1 MASSSPPL
9 RRTACRRSLDMV
21 LSLIY
26 YGVYVFLGNK
36 LVTKEV
42 VKDMIAGINGKG
54 INKTLGQFNEN
65 LDYNDLVWLL
75 MMRNN

>member
-1 MASSSPPL
+1 M
-9 RRTACRRSLDMV
+9 
-21 LSLIY
+21 
-26 YGVYVFLGNK
+26 
-36 LVTKEV
+36 TKEV